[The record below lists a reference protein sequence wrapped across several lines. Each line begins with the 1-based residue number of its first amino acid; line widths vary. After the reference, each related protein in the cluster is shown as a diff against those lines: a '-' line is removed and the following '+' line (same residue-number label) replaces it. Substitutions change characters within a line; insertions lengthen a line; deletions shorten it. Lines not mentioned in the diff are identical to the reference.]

1 MDMQTNTG
9 AVRARAGVETV
20 AVHGHARRRLAV
32 VVTVSAIIAAT
43 LSASPVLAA
52 TATPTGSIDAV
63 SAGLGTVT
71 VRGWAVD
78 RAKSATSTSVR
89 VTVGGSVVGTVPAA
103 SARADVNRR
112 LGVRGNHGYS
122 GSVVATKYGKQSLC
136 VTALSLTRGKDVSLG
151 CRTVSIGNPSPVGS
165 FDSVTATPGTLTVR
179 GWAFDPDTASAASD
193 VMITVGGTRT
203 GTVHTDVTRSD
214 VNRVHRVTGTHG
226 FATAL
231 ATTKTGTQSVC
242 AVAVNV
248 GNGSDKQLAC
258 RTATIPAALPAS
270 APSTAPSTAPTTQPT
285 TAPAPSRPTTPDS
298 GAGSDQQDGGAMPA
312 AASGWTRTFGEDF
325 TTPAASGAFMKTYGD
340 RFVAYDGFNDTSGVG
355 MYRQSA
361 MSVADG
367 TLDMHMHTDAS
378 GQPTGAAFIPLVDGR
393 WGGQTSGRYDIRLR
407 ADPVKGYGLAG
418 LLWSDTNT
426 WDDGEIDFPE
436 GALDGNVTLSNHCP
450 GNPSANCLHR
460 DLGTTFSAWHTYS
473 IEWTPTKLN
482 FLVDGVSVSSTTQ
495 NIPRK
500 PLHLVLQAAT
510 MSPQKP
516 PRDAAGDVQVA
527 WVSISRAG

>member
-32 VVTVSAIIAAT
+32 VVTVSAVIAAT

-270 APSTAPSTAPTTQPT
+270 APSTAPTTQPT

-516 PRDAAGDVQVA
+516 PKDAAGDVQVA

>member
-1 MDMQTNTG
+1 MDKQTNSG
-9 AVRARAGVETV
+9 AERGRAGVGTV
-20 AVHGHARRRLAV
+20 LGRGRARRRLAV
-32 VVTVSAIIAAT
+32 AVTVTAIVAAT

-52 TATPTGSIDAV
+52 SATTTGSIDAV
-63 SAGLGTVT
+63 SAGLGTLT

-78 RAKSATSTSVR
+78 RAKSTASTSVR
-89 VTVGGSVVGTVPAA
+89 VTVGGSVAGTVPAA
-103 SARADVNRR
+103 TARADVNRR
-112 LGVRGNHGYS
+112 LGVRGNHGYT
-122 GSVVATKYGKQSLC
+122 GSLVAAKYGKQSIC
-136 VTALSLTRGKDVSLG
+136 ITALSLTRGKDVALG
-151 CRTVSIGNPSPVGS
+151 CRTVTIGDPSPVGS
-165 FDSVTATPGTLTVR
+165 FDGVAATPGTVTVR
-179 GWAFDPDTASAASD
+179 GWAFDPETSSAASD
-193 VMITVGGTRT
+193 VTITVGGTRV

-214 VNRVHRVTGTHG
+214 VNRARGVTGVHG

-231 ATTKTGTQSVC
+231 ATAKTGTQSVC
-242 AVAVNV
+242 AIAVNV
-248 GNGSDKQLAC
+248 GNGTDKQLAC
-258 RTATIPAALPAS
+258 RTTTIPAALPAT
-270 APSTAPSTAPTTQPT
+270 APSTAPS
-285 TAPAPSRPTTPDS
+285 PAPSRPTTPDTTV
-298 GAGSDQQDGGAMPA
+298 GSDQQDGGAMPA

-325 TTPAASGAFMKTYGD
+325 TTPAAPGAFMKTYGD

-367 TLDMHMHTDAS
+367 TLDMHMHTDAA
-378 GQPTGAAFIPLVDGR
+378 GQPTGAAFIPLVDGK

-426 WDDGEIDFPE
+426 WDDGEVDFPE

-473 IEWTPTKLN
+473 IEWTPTKLT

-500 PLHLVLQAAT
+500 PLHMVLQAAT

-516 PRDAAGDVQVA
+516 PKDAAGDVQVA

>member
-9 AVRARAGVETV
+9 AVRGRASVGTV
-20 AVHGHARRRLAV
+20 VVRGHARRRLAV
-32 VVTVSAIIAAT
+32 AITVTAIIAAT

-63 SAGLGTVT
+63 SAGVGTVT

-78 RAKSATSTSVR
+78 RAKSGTSTSVR

-103 SARADVNRR
+103 TARADVNRR
-112 LGVRGNHGYS
+112 LGVRGDHGYS
-122 GSVVATKYGKQSLC
+122 GSLVSAKYGAQSVC
-136 VTALSLTRGKDVSLG
+136 VTALSLTRGKDVALG

-165 FDSVTATPGTLTVR
+165 FDSVAATPGTVTVR
-179 GWAFDPDTASAASD
+179 GWALDPDTAAAATD
-193 VMITVGGTRT
+193 VAVTVGGSRIA
-203 GTVHTDVTRSD
+203 TVHTDVTRGD
-214 VNRVHRVTGTHG
+214 VNRARGVTGTHG
-226 FATAL
+226 FATSL
-231 ATTKTGTQSVC
+231 ATAATGTQSVC
-242 AVAVNV
+242 AVALNV
-248 GNGSDKQLAC
+248 GSGSDKQLGC
-258 RTATIPAALPAS
+258 RTATIPAALPAT
-270 APSTAPSTAPTTQPT
+270 APSTAPSTGASQPTPTDST
-285 TAPAPSRPTTPDS
+285 TAPA
-298 GAGSDQQDGGAMPA
+298 DQQDGGAMPA

-325 TTPAASGAFMKTYGD
+325 TTPAASGSFMRTYGD

-367 TLDMHMHTDAS
+367 TLDMHMHTDAA
-378 GQPTGAAFIPLVDGR
+378 GQPTGAAFIPLVDGK

-407 ADPVKGYGLAG
+407 ADPVEGYGLAG

-426 WDDGEIDFPE
+426 WDDGEVDFPE

-450 GNPSANCLHR
+450 GNPAANCLHR
-460 DLGTTFSAWHTYS
+460 DLGTTFSAWHTYT
-473 IEWTPTKLN
+473 IEWTPTKLT
-482 FLVDGVSVSSTTQ
+482 FLVDGVTVSSTTQ
-495 NIPRK
+495 NIPKK

-510 MSPQKP
+510 MSAQAPAKT
-516 PRDAAGDVQVA
+516 AAGDVQVA

>member
-78 RAKSATSTSVR
+78 RAKSGTSTSVR
-89 VTVGGSVVGTVPAA
+89 VTVGGNVAGTVPAA

-122 GSVVATKYGKQSLC
+122 GSVVAAKYGAQSVC

-151 CRTVSIGNPSPVGS
+151 CRTVTIGNPSPVGS

-193 VMITVGGTRT
+193 VMITVGGTGT

-214 VNRVHRVTGTHG
+214 VNRARGVTGTHG

-248 GNGSDKQLAC
+248 GNGADKQLAC

-270 APSTAPSTAPTTQPT
+270 APSTAPTTQPT

-407 ADPVKGYGLAG
+407 ADPVEGYGLAG

-426 WDDGEIDFPE
+426 WDDGEVDFPE

-516 PRDAAGDVQVA
+516 PKDAAGDVQVA

>member
-1 MDMQTNTG
+1 MDMQTDTS
-9 AVRARAGVETV
+9 AVRARAGVGTV
-20 AVHGHARRRLAV
+20 AGHRRARRRLAV
-32 VVTVSAIIAAT
+32 VVTVSAIVAAT

-52 TATPTGSIDAV
+52 SATPTGSIDAV
-63 SAGLGTVT
+63 STGLGTVT
-71 VRGWAVD
+71 IRGWALD

-89 VTVGGSVVGTVPAA
+89 VTVGGSVAGIVPAA
-103 SARADVNRR
+103 AARADVNRR
-112 LGVRGNHGYS
+112 LGVRGNHGYA
-122 GSVVATKYGKQSLC
+122 GSVVATKYGKQSVC

-151 CRTVSIGNPSPVGS
+151 CRTVTVGNPSPLGA
-165 FDSVTATPGTLTVR
+165 FDSVAATPGTVTVR
-179 GWAFDPDTASAASD
+179 GWAFDPDTSSAASD
-193 VMITVGGTRT
+193 VTFTVGGTRI
-203 GTVHTDVTRSD
+203 GTVHTDVTRGD

-226 FATAL
+226 FATSL

-258 RTATIPAALPAS
+258 RTTTIPAV
-270 APSTAPSTAPTTQPT
+270 PTTSPV
-285 TAPAPSRPTTPDS
+285 PSRPTTPDS
-298 GAGSDQQDGGAMPA
+298 TTAPSDQQDGGAMPA

-378 GQPTGAAFIPLVDGR
+378 GQPTGAAFIPLVDGK

-426 WDDGEIDFPE
+426 WEDGEVDFPE

-450 GNPSANCLHR
+450 GNPAANCLHR

-473 IEWTPTKLN
+473 IEWTPTKLT

-495 NIPRK
+495 NIPKK

-510 MSPQKP
+510 AGGAKP
-516 PRDAAGDVQVA
+516 PAAAAGDVQVA

>member
-1 MDMQTNTG
+1 MDMQTGTG
-9 AVRARAGVETV
+9 AVRERAGVGTV
-20 AVHGHARRRLAV
+20 TVHGRPRRRLAV
-32 VVTVSAIIAAT
+32 VVTVSAIVAAT

-52 TATPTGSIDAV
+52 SATPTGSIDAV
-63 SAGLGTVT
+63 STGLGTVT
-71 VRGWAVD
+71 IRGWALD

-89 VTVGGSVVGTVPAA
+89 VTVGGTVAGTVPAA

-122 GSVVATKYGKQSLC
+122 GSVVATKYGKQSVC
-136 VTALSLTRGKDVSLG
+136 VAALSLTRGKDVSLG
-151 CRTVSIGNPSPVGS
+151 CRTVTIGNPSPVGA
-165 FDSVTATPGTLTVR
+165 FDSVTATPGTVAVR
-179 GWAFDPDTASAASD
+179 GWAFDPDTSSDASD
-193 VMITVGGTRT
+193 VTITVGGTRIA
-203 GTVHTDVTRSD
+203 TVRTDVARGD
-214 VNRVHRVTGTHG
+214 VNRVHRVTGSHG
-226 FATAL
+226 FAASL
-231 ATTKTGTQSVC
+231 ATVKTGAQSVC

-248 GNGSDKQLAC
+248 GTGTDKQLGC
-258 RTATIPAALPAS
+258 RTATIPAA
-270 APSTAPSTAPTTQPT
+270 APTTS
-285 TAPAPSRPTTPDS
+285 PAPSQPTTPDS
-298 GAGSDQQDGGAMPA
+298 TTAPTDQQDGGAMPA

-378 GQPTGAAFIPLVDGR
+378 GQPTGAAFIPLVDGK

-426 WDDGEIDFPE
+426 WEDGEVDFPE

-450 GNPSANCLHR
+450 GNPAANCLHR
-460 DLGTTFSAWHTYS
+460 DLGTTFSAWHTYT
-473 IEWTPTKLN
+473 IAWTPTKLD

-495 NIPRK
+495 NIPKK

-516 PRDAAGDVQVA
+516 PKDAAGDVQVA

>member
-1 MDMQTNTG
+1 MDKLSDTG
-9 AVRARAGVETV
+9 TERGRAGVGTV
-20 AVHGHARRRLAV
+20 VVRGRGRRRLAV
-32 VVTVSAIIAAT
+32 VVTVTAIVAAT

-52 TATPTGSIDAV
+52 SATPTGSIDV
-63 SAGLGTVT
+63 VGAGLGTVT

-78 RAKSATSTSVR
+78 RAKSGTSTSVR
-89 VTVGGSVVGTVPAA
+89 VTVGGSVAGTVRAA
-103 SARADVNRR
+103 TVRADVNRH
-112 LGVRGNHGYS
+112 LGVRGNHGY
-122 GSVVATKYGKQSLC
+122 GSSLVAPKYGKQSLC

-151 CRTVSIGNPSPVGS
+151 CRTVTIRNPSPVGAL
-165 FDSVTATPGTLTVR
+165 DSVAATPGTVTVR
-179 GWAFDPDTASAASD
+179 GWAFDPDTSTAASD
-193 VMITVGGTRT
+193 VRITVGGTRI

-226 FATAL
+226 FATSI
-231 ATTKTGTQSVC
+231 ATVKTGSQSVC

-248 GNGSDKQLAC
+248 RNGSDTRLSC
-258 RTATIPAALPAS
+258 RTATIPAALPTT
-270 APSTAPSTAPTTQPT
+270 APTTAPSTAPAPAPT
-285 TAPAPSRPTTPDS
+285 TTPAPSRPTTPDS
-298 GAGSDQQDGGAMPA
+298 TAGSDQQDGGAMPA
-312 AASGWTRTFGEDF
+312 AATGWTRTFGEDF
-325 TTPAASGAFMKTYGD
+325 TTPAAPGAFTKTYGD
-340 RFVAYDGFNDTSGVG
+340 RFVAYDGFNDTSGAG

-367 TLDMHMHTDAS
+367 TLDMHMHTDAA

-426 WDDGEIDFPE
+426 WEDGEVDFPE

-473 IEWTPTKLN
+473 IEWTPTKLV

-495 NIPRK
+495 NIPKK

-510 MSPQKP
+510 VSPQKP
-516 PRDAAGDVQVA
+516 PKDAAGDVQVA